1 MGRLFAPADKRS
13 QKASAGNLCG
23 IDTLR
28 YAEVNVLDRLFSD
41 EDEVAPRKVEIS
53 FLPFRF
59 YRARPRALSF
69 PWTVGSLP

>member
-41 EDEVAPRKVEIS
+41 EDEVAPRKVEIPLFS
-53 FLPFRF
+53 
-59 YRARPRALSF
+59 Y
-69 PWTVGSLP
+69 

>member
-41 EDEVAPRKVEIS
+41 EDEVAPRKVEIPLFS
-53 FLPFRF
+53 C
-59 YRARPRALSF
+59 
-69 PWTVGSLP
+69 